1 MKKFLIILTLLTLS
15 LAHALTAQEELAIK
29 LVYHPADSTW
39 NFSEIRKYDGKKTG
53 ERDIPENGAT
63 FKKDAFKAYCENL
76 IKAQQESLTEQKRI
90 AAKIGD
96 NITFLGSALD
106 SVCGAGTYTALLNNA
121 LKDKLQGPWTLVVGK
136 GDPEQTFLTVNVQG
150 NQMAS
155 ADKVSQITWKDA
167 ENFTLKS
174 GGIFAFN
181 LQFSQKEPGRFV
193 AERTSGGV
201 TTKYLLAR
209 K

>member
-1 MKKFLIILTLLTLS
+1 MKKIIFILTLLTIS
-15 LAHALTAQEELAIK
+15 LAQSLVAQEEISLK
-29 LVYHPADSTW
+29 LVYHAADSTW

-63 FKKDAFKAYCENL
+63 FKKDAFKGYAENL
-76 IKAQQESLTEQKRI
+76 IKAQQESLSEQKRI
-90 AAKIGD
+90 VAKIGD
-96 NITFLGSALD
+96 NIAFLGSALD

-121 LKDKLQGPWTLVVGK
+121 LKDKLQGPWTLIVGK
-136 GDPEQTFLTVNVQG
+136 GDPEQTFLTVNIQG
-150 NQMAS
+150 DQMAS
-155 ADKVSQITWKDA
+155 ADKVSTITWKDA

-193 AERTSGGV
+193 AERTNGKV
-201 TTKYLLAR
+201 TKYLLAR

>member
-1 MKKFLIILTLLTLS
+1 MKKFISILTFSILAFS
-15 LAHALTAQEELAIK
+15 LFSQEEITLK
-29 LVYHPADSTW
+29 LNYDSSDSTW
-39 NFSEIRKYDGKKTG
+39 NFLEIRKYDGKKTG
-53 ERDIPENGAT
+53 ERQIPENGAT
-63 FKKDAFKAYCENL
+63 FKKDAFKSYCENL

-106 SVCGAGTYTALLNNA
+106 SVGGAGSYAALLNNA

-136 GDPEQTFLTVNVQG
+136 GEPGQTFLTVNVQG
-150 NQMAS
+150 DNMAS
-155 ADKVSQITWKDA
+155 ADKVSAITWKDA
-167 ENFTLKS
+167 ESFTLKS

-181 LQFSQKEPGRFV
+181 LIFVQKEPGKFV
-193 AERTSGGV
+193 SERTSNGV
-201 TTKYLLAR
+201 TTKYLISR